1 MDTNRQEL
9 INLISELEE
18 RDPEHGEA
26 DVVLIF
32 ADQYAPD
39 GWETDDEFNIYDY
52 ARSMPV
58 EYMGVIREYMEE
70 L

>member
-1 MDTNRQEL
+1 MTDRQEL

-32 ADQYAPD
+32 ADQYAPENWHQD
-39 GWETDDEFNIYDY
+39 PDFNIYDY

-58 EYMGVIREYMEE
+58 EYMAVIREYMEE